1 MHLIASLRR
10 AVLVIAALST
20 AALGLAAA
28 PAQAQAPGSGYLK
41 VGILTCGVGAGIG
54 FLITSNKSLACTFSP
69 SGRPAEDYRGN
80 IRRFGLDLGVTGA
93 SVIVWA
99 VFAKVHGFPV
109 GALAGRYGGVSA
121 EATVGVGLG
130 ANVLFGG
137 NQQSFA
143 LQPLSVTGQI
153 GLDIAAGVTA
163 LDLVYT
169 P

>member
-1 MHLIASLRR
+1 MHLIASVRR
-10 AVLVIAALST
+10 AVLVVAALAT
-20 AALGLAAA
+20 GALGFAVP
-28 PAQAQAPGSGYLK
+28 PAQAQAPGAGYLK
-41 VGILTCGVGAGIG
+41 VGILTCGVGAGVG

-69 SGRPAEDYRGN
+69 SGHAPEDYRGN

-99 VFAKVHGFPV
+99 VFSKVQGYPV
-109 GALAGRYGGVSA
+109 GALAGRYGGLSA

-137 NQQSFA
+137 SQNAYA
-143 LQPLSVTGQI
+143 LQPLSVQGQL
-153 GLDIAAGVTA
+153 GLDIAAGITQ
-163 LDLVYT
+163 LDLIYT

>member
-10 AVLVIAALST
+10 AVLVVAAL
-20 AALGLAAA
+20 AAGALAFGE
-28 PAQAQAPGSGYLK
+28 PARAQTPGYVK
-41 VGILTCGVGAGIG
+41 IGILTCGVGAGVG
-54 FLITSNKSLACTFSP
+54 FLVTSNKSLACTFSP

-99 VFAKVHGFPV
+99 VFSKVRGYPI
-109 GALAGRYGGVSA
+109 GALAGRYSGVSA
-121 EATVGVGLG
+121 EATVGLGLG

-137 NQQSFA
+137 SQSSYA
-143 LQPLSVTGQI
+143 LQPLSVQGQI

-163 LDLVYT
+163 LDLIYT